1 MLDLQRQDADGWAPF
16 LYALWGIMFEDPC
29 PPEGVHFLGGDI
41 RGFCGGGMVVEV
53 QGLWVG
59 CPGGVMSISE
69 GSDDIVWGSSGLKK
83 WECMP
88 EGASCR
94 SPSLVGVNQVL
105 CHVWVEDQLLVRGLP
120 GSKEG

>member
-1 MLDLQRQDADGWAPF
+1 MRT
-16 LYALWGIMFEDPC
+16 
-29 PPEGVHFLGGDI
+29 PECVHLLGGDV
-41 RGFCGGGMVVEV
+41 RGLGGGGVVVKVEW
-53 QGLWVG
+53 LWVG
-59 CPGGVMSISE
+59 SPCGMVSISE

-120 GSKEG
+120 GSKGG